1 MEIQLIGRALIPLAI
16 IAAVPLLTAI
26 MASAR
31 HQGGRAQVAPPKG
44 ALLDKGT
51 HPSVWAAALQGLT
64 DGLPASLVLVYCCE
78 SSAIRTRCLS
88 DRAA

>member
-1 MEIQLIGRALIPLAI
+1 MEVQLIGRALIPLAI

-26 MASAR
+26 VASAR
-31 HQGGRAQVAPPKG
+31 HQGGRAQVASKG